1 MNTKVIFWNSCLL
14 PPNKQ
19 SVKNQDVQ
27 FNNRSVPPSQ
37 WNIDQ
42 PCLNCG
48 CFNALLSNL
57 NNIGDFW
64 NN

>member
-1 MNTKVIFWNSCLL
+1 MYAKDNILEQLS
-14 PPNKQ
+14 PNKQ

-27 FNNRSVPPSQ
+27 SNNRSVPPFK

-57 NNIGDFW
+57 DSIGDLG